1 MKAAKRS
8 ILICVLTL
16 ILSVSLLAGVTFA
29 WFTDSITNS
38 GNTIQSGELAI
49 DATAYDRVD
58 APETDGLTV
67 TIDGE
72 NVASGTYYFEADG
85 ASLRN
90 GDPVIRKITGS
101 PAI

>member
-38 GNTIQSGELAI
+38 GNTIQSG
-49 DATAYDRVD
+49 
-58 APETDGLTV
+58 
-67 TIDGE
+67 
-72 NVASGTYYFEADG
+72 
-85 ASLRN
+85 
-90 GDPVIRKITGS
+90 
-101 PAI
+101 